1 MFCLNCGYGGEEK
14 TLNDELI
21 CPRCHATGAYLLD
34 VPALAQGPMWEIN
47 PDDPEYGSIYELDME
62 RDQDS
67 GFTNP
72 NLHRRTSDA
81 PEGTYEVINYP
92 EGLPVSVSDFQ
103 VGTPNGVRTIT
114 KYTGAAKNVK
124 IPEAFVD
131 AGYTTLGGEMF
142 TGSGVKYVEIPDGIT
157 TLE

>member
-47 PDDPEYGSIYELDME
+47 PDDSEYGSIYELDME
-62 RDQDS
+62 RDQDT

-72 NLHRRTSDA
+72 NLHRRAEKTR
-81 PEGTYEVINYP
+81 EGEYVEVTYP
-92 EGLPVSVSDFQ
+92 ESKDVPPSDFQ
-103 VGTPNGVRTIT
+103 KATVDGIQILTA
-114 KYTGAAKNVK
+114 YTGSETHVK
-124 IPEAFVD
+124 IPEGFVS
-131 AGYTTLGGEMF
+131 AGYTTLGAGLF
-142 TGSGVKYVEIPDGIT
+142 TDTDVVYVEIPEGIT
-157 TLE
+157 TIE